1 MSTITNKTFQM
12 HNPPHPGGVLRRLYI
27 EPLEIS
33 VTEAADRM
41 GVTRKALSEL
51 LNGRSGI
58 SPQMAIRIGLA
69 TETSAESWVNM
80 QTYYD
85 LWQTKKKVGKIKVKP
100 LAA

>member
-1 MSTITNKTFQM
+1 M
-12 HNPPHPGGVLRRLYI
+12 LRRLYI

-33 VTEAADRM
+33 ITDAAKRM
-41 GVTRKALSEL
+41 GVTRKTLSEL
-51 LNGRSGI
+51 LNGHIGI

-80 QTYYD
+80 QTYYE